1 MNNASTMDPRH
12 SDNSNAS
19 SGKIVRQQSFGR
31 RTTALCT
38 VTTADMPWYSSQGSA
53 VLVLVAQL
61 SITWS
66 LKDNRTLNRVIS
78 GKGCGPGDFA
88 ATHTLMLW
96 FSSSVP
102 ELLEAILNYIF
113 HHHTQSRAHKSSLKS
128 HMFHHTKGLNNVFD

>member
-12 SDNSNAS
+12 SDNNNAS
-19 SGKIVRQQSFGR
+19 SGKVMRQQSFVR

-53 VLVLVAQL
+53 VLILVAQL

-78 GKGCGPGDFA
+78 GKGCGSGDFA

-102 ELLEAILNYIF
+102 ELFGSHPELYI
-113 HHHTQSRAHKSSLKS
+113 SSP
-128 HMFHHTKGLNNVFD
+128 HTKPSPQELTEVTHVSSH

>member
-19 SGKIVRQQSFGR
+19 SGKIVRQQSFVR

-53 VLVLVAQL
+53 VLILVAQL

-78 GKGCGPGDFA
+78 GN
-88 ATHTLMLW
+88 
-96 FSSSVP
+96 SQ
-102 ELLEAILNYIF
+102 LLG
-113 HHHTQSRAHKSSLKS
+113 R
-128 HMFHHTKGLNNVFD
+128 